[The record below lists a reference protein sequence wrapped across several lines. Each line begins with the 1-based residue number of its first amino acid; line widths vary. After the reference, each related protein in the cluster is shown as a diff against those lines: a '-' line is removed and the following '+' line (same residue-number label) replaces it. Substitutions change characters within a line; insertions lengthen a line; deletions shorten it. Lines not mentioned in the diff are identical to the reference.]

1 MSFPKKGKFFPTRR
15 GSNLPPIDP
24 LTFASVI
31 SLALMRARS
40 DRQVSIKNV
49 ANWTGANERTVKNWF
64 SGRFGPSGD
73 HLMVLANH
81 CDEVMEAI
89 IRMSGHGSF
98 SVCLRLEVA
107 EKSLVAALKLVR
119 EIRRQNLQDNEADVT

>member
-1 MSFPKKGKFFPTRR
+1 MSFPKKGNSFPVSGRR
-15 GSNLPPIDP
+15 KSPSIDP

-31 SLALMRARS
+31 ALALTRARTN
-40 DRQVSIKNV
+40 RQISIKKV

-81 CDEVMEAI
+81 CDEVMDAI
-89 IRMSGHGSF
+89 IRMSGRSTL
-98 SVCLRLEVA
+98 SASLRLDIA
-107 EKSLVAALKLVR
+107 EKSLVGALQLIR
-119 EIRRQNLQDNEADVT
+119 EIRKQNLQWSEEEGT